1 MEYGFFYGSIIILW
15 IIFII
20 CMRFKPVTLAN
31 IIIGITT
38 IAYSLLYEI
47 LLGEYFDLYYY
58 IKNNQ
63 SILYILLAG
72 IFVYPILNIIYT
84 LFLPKKIKPILIY
97 TGLWII
103 AMLIFEYLSLLT
115 KTVVFTGW
123 RMFPWSPL
131 TYVLTYLW
139 VYLFYRYL
147 EKRITD

>member
-20 CMRFKPVTLAN
+20 CMHFKPVTLAN

-58 IKNNQ
+58 IRENQ

-123 RMFPWSPL
+123 KIFPWSPL